1 MCSGQSARGQANDG
15 CRRER
20 PAGHQNWT
28 SAASLKPSSVNRHQA
43 RRQRCC
49 QPQSLGPEIWMFYT
63 FVRSPS
69 LLRGPSSLL
78 ALPNIGVHVVEL
90 SVQLLRNTQGEKRG
104 PARIDPVFLV
114 DGRTLRDPPSLCAVE
129 LEAVEEPSED
139 GHIQLQRSNGEPRHD
154 CDVGFGQRAI
164 TGDADARYAEPVL
177 RLCFHTAGHRVRGLD
192 KAIPRCTSPLQSD
205 AMTSM
210 QERCPWPMCS

>member
-90 SVQLLRNTQGEKRG
+90 SVQLLRNTQGVKLPPRRLG
-104 PARIDPVFLV
+104 GSSRRRTATNVCCLT
-114 DGRTLRDPPSLCAVE
+114 GRTGDP
-129 LEAVEEPSED
+129 EAYCGKRCEHQIEPD
-139 GHIQLQRSNGEPRHD
+139 GSGKLSTRITPDAKGVTVTQRLMVA
-154 CDVGFGQRAI
+154 C
-164 TGDADARYAEPVL
+164 L
-177 RLCFHTAGHRVRGLD
+177 
-192 KAIPRCTSPLQSD
+192 
-205 AMTSM
+205 
-210 QERCPWPMCS
+210 